1 MTEITSLTTQPDPSE
16 IAQNISGAFDQA
28 YTALQAAWE
37 SMQAGRGEDA
47 QGALVVV
54 DQQLQVMADQISL
67 QAALIV
73 GQNEVISVLEEQRDD
88 ARNQVEMI
96 AESVEQAKQDAY
108 EEGYQEGANEDPDP
122 YWLEEVIEEEVFER
136 QHQIVESADYAADKL
151 RTVGEADLAAE
162 IEEKVKQALSLRD
175 EAERLIERG
184 HSVAWQKRQNQ
195 LPMVLDTSEEDES
208 DE

>member
-88 ARNQVEMI
+88 AR
-96 AESVEQAKQDAY
+96 AEAEEAY
-108 EEGYQEGANEDPDP
+108 NEGWSEAIDNYEPDP
-122 YWLEEVIEEEVFER
+122 YWIEDIVNEEVAER
-136 QHQIVESADYAADKL
+136 ENAIVESADYAADKL

-175 EAERLIERG
+175 EAEKLIARG
-184 HSVAWQKRQNQ
+184 HNVAWQKRQNQ
-195 LPMVLDTSEEDES
+195 LPLVIDQPEDSS